1 MPFNYYDHFLGRH
14 DVDYD
19 ICAVF
24 KKEIAMTRRKNGA
37 GKGKKPMK
45 LVQFGKDNKSAKNL
59 LLQPGKRYSNSL
71 TWQNH
76 KYQTNKFKIDLFRFS
91 RDNIPLLHACIWT
104 WSRLSS
110 APGRFEIIET
120 DSKKISSA
128 AKQSLD
134 KLCESIYPY
143 KYHRKAGLE
152 SFMPLLFNSLFTD
165 GAFAGFLLVKPDGS
179 GVERFLPVDPAYI
192 AVAGNRPDKE
202 TLVFQTE
209 SGEKRID
216 GNDFYYLA
224 LDADINNGLGKS
236 IMASIPFVAFVQ
248 QQLINDMQRTAHNAG
263 YHRLHVKITPPE
275 KLSGESDDAYVNR
288 VNSYFDDTVSMIK
301 NCEPED
307 NPVTWDNVHIDYV
320 GPGQTRAVTNSW
332 TMNHRAMIEE
342 ICAGTNLSP
351 FLLGYNYG
359 TTHNWAQ
366 FKYDLVMR
374 QVVSVQRQAARF
386 LEWIGNVELALR
398 GFNCRCI
405 FKFDNRLSYQAAE
418 SAEIERSNID
428 NLIKLYSAGLISKE
442 TAQTKAG
449 DLL

>member
-1 MPFNYYDHFLGRH
+1 MKKHKTELKRKFNS
-14 DVDYD
+14 
-19 ICAVF
+19 
-24 KKEIAMTRRKNGA
+24 T
-37 GKGKKPMK
+37 K
-45 LVQFGKDNKSAKNL
+45 LVRFDEDIKSGQNL
-59 LLQPGKRYSNSL
+59 LLQPGKKYSNL
-71 TWQNH
+71 LVWQNH
-76 KYQTNKFKIDLFRFS
+76 KYQTNKFKIDLFRFL

-110 APGRFEIIET
+110 APGRFEIIE
-120 DSKKISSA
+120 SNSEKISISA
-128 AKQSLD
+128 EQCLA
-134 KLCESIYPY
+134 KLCEFIYPY

-152 SFMPLLFNSLFTD
+152 SFLPLLFNSLYTD
-165 GAFAGFLLVKPDGS
+165 GAFAGFLLVNPDGS
-179 GVERFLPVDPAYI
+179 GVERFLPIDPAFI

-202 TLVFQTE
+202 SLVFQTE
-209 SGEKRID
+209 NGEKRID
-216 GNDFYYLA
+216 SNDFYYLA
-224 LDADINNGLGKS
+224 LDADINKGLGKS
-236 IMASIPFVAFVQ
+236 ILASIPFVAFVQ

-275 KLSGESDDAYVNR
+275 KLSGESDEAYVDR

-320 GPGQTRAVTNSW
+320 GPGHTRAVTNSW
-332 TMNHRAMIEE
+332 SMNHRAMIEE

-351 FLLGYNYG
+351 FMLGYNYG

-398 GFNCRCI
+398 GFDCRCLY
-405 FKFDNRLSYQAAE
+405 KFDNRLSYQAAE
-418 SAEIERSNID
+418 SAEIVRSDVD
-428 NLIKLYSAGLISKE
+428 NLIKLFSAGLISKE

>member
-1 MPFNYYDHFLGRH
+1 MIKKKCGSIPGLNPIELIQFTDNNKNAEGFLLEPGR
-14 DVDYD
+14 
-19 ICAVF
+19 
-24 KKEIAMTRRKNGA
+24 K
-37 GKGKKPMK
+37 
-45 LVQFGKDNKSAKNL
+45 
-59 LLQPGKRYSNSL
+59 YSNRL
-71 TWQNH
+71 VWQNY
-76 KYQTNKFKIDLFRFS
+76 KYQTNKLKTDLYRFL

-120 DSKKISSA
+120 DSEKISQK
-128 AKQSLD
+128 AKHCLD

-152 SFMPLLFNSLFTD
+152 SFLPLLFNSLYTD
-165 GAFAGFLLVKPDGS
+165 GAFSGFMLIKPDGS
-179 GVERFLPVDPAYI
+179 GVGRFLPIDPAYI
-192 AVAGNRPDKE
+192 GISGNRPDKE

-209 SGEKRID
+209 NGEQKIV

-236 IMASIPFVAFVQ
+236 ILASIPFVAFVQ
-248 QQLINDMQRTAHNAG
+248 QQLISDMQRTAHNAG

-275 KLSGESDDAYVNR
+275 KLSGESDEAYVNR
-288 VNSYFDDTVSMIK
+288 VNSYFDDTVAMIK

-307 NPVTWDNVHIDYV
+307 NPVTWDNVHIEYV
-320 GPGQTRAVTNSW
+320 GPGHTRAITNSW
-332 TMNHRAMIEE
+332 SINHRAMIEE

-351 FLLGYNYG
+351 FMLGYNYG

-398 GFNCRCI
+398 GFNCRCRYR
-405 FKFDNRLSYQAAE
+405 FDNRLSYQASE
-418 SAEIERSNID
+418 SAEIVRSDVD

-442 TAQTKAG
+442 AARMKAG
-449 DLL
+449 ELL